1 VNVPGRGKVAERVLE
16 IPEIAEL
23 EASTYRFQASEEV
36 SQRIIEGAAA
46 GIVLLDTAG
55 RFLSMNS
62 AARRLLG
69 FQDGSAAAGAL
80 WFDCWS
86 GAVRGK
92 VQAAFDSAAGG
103 KACAVDGTCCTA
115 FASTP
120 RLEVSMSV
128 IRDPRSSESRVVAV
142 VRDVTDRVLLEAQ
155 SAQAQKLESIG
166 QLAAGI
172 AHEIN
177 TPIQYV
183 GDNARFLQDGF
194 ARLKP
199 MLRLEALSTEF
210 REDAEYLGEE
220 IPKAIEQLLEGVEHV
235 ARIVRAMKEFSHP
248 GPPDK
253 TPVDLNRALQNTA
266 MVSRNEWK
274 YVADLVE
281 DLDPALPTVQCVPGE
296 INQVILNL
304 IVNAAHAIAD
314 RTGGKTGSK
323 GSITLSSRRDG
334 DGVEI
339 RVRDT
344 GTGIPEAARAKVFD
358 PFFTTKEVGK
368 GTGQGLAIA
377 HTVVVKN
384 HGGTIRFE
392 TEAGAGTTFI
402 VRLPVTGT

>member
-1 VNVPGRGKVAERVLE
+1 MERGFE
-16 IPEIAEL
+16 IPEIAER
-23 EASTYRFQASEEV
+23 EARIDPLRPSEEI
-36 SQRIIEGAAA
+36 SQRILENAAA
-46 GIVLLDTAG
+46 GIVLLDTTG

-69 FQDGSAAAGAL
+69 IREASAAVGAS

-86 GAVRGK
+86 GAVRPK
-92 VQAAFDSAAGG
+92 VQAAFDKAAAG
-103 KACAVDGTCCTA
+103 KPCAVEGTCCTA
-115 FASTP
+115 LASTP

-128 IRDPRSSESRVVAV
+128 IRDPRNCESRVVAV
-142 VRDVTDRVLLEAQ
+142 VRDVTDRVMIEAQ
-155 SAQAQKLESIG
+155 FAQAQKLESIG

-183 GDNARFLQDGF
+183 GDNARFLQEGF

-199 MLRLEALSTEF
+199 MLGLDRVSAEF
-210 REDAEYLGEE
+210 REDVEYLGEE
-220 IPKAIEQLLEGVEHV
+220 IPKALEQLLEGVEHV

-248 GPPDK
+248 GPLDK

-274 YVADLVE
+274 YIADLVE
-281 DLDPALPTVQCVPGE
+281 DLDPALPAVQCVPGE

-314 RTGGKTGSK
+314 RPCGKACDK
-323 GSITLSSRRDG
+323 GRITLSSRRDG
-334 DGVEI
+334 EWVEI
-339 RVRDT
+339 RVCDT

-377 HTVVVKN
+377 HAVVVKN
-384 HGGTIRFE
+384 HSGTIRFE
-392 TEAGAGTTFI
+392 TEAGVGTTFI
-402 VRLPVTGT
+402 VRLPVAGT

>member
-1 VNVPGRGKVAERVLE
+1 MQ
-16 IPEIAEL
+16 
-23 EASTYRFQASEEV
+23 T
-36 SQRIIEGAAA
+36 
-46 GIVLLDTAG
+46 
-55 RFLSMNS
+55 
-62 AARRLLG
+62 
-69 FQDGSAAAGAL
+69 
-80 WFDCWS
+80 
-86 GAVRGK
+86 
-92 VQAAFDSAAGG
+92 AFDSAAGG
-103 KACAVDGTCCTA
+103 NACAVDGTCCTA
-115 FASTP
+115 LATTP
-120 RLEVSMSV
+120 RLEVSMGT
-128 IRDPRSSESRVVAV
+128 IRDPRSSEFRVVAV
-142 VRDVTDRVLLEAQ
+142 IRDVTDRALLEAQ

-166 QLAAGI
+166 QRAAGI
-172 AHEIN
+172 AHEIS

-199 MLRLEALSTEF
+199 MLVLDRLSAEF
-210 REDAEYLGEE
+210 REDAEYLGAE

-274 YVADLVE
+274 YVADLTE
-281 DLDPALPTVQCVPGE
+281 DLDEALPAAQCVPGE

-314 RTGGKTGSK
+314 HGRGRTGAK
-323 GSITLSSRRDG
+323 GCITLSSRRDG
-334 DGVEI
+334 DWVEI

-358 PFFTTKEVGK
+358 PFFTTKEAGK

-377 HTVVVKN
+377 HAVVVKN

-392 TEAGAGTTFI
+392 TETGAGTTFI
-402 VRLPVTGT
+402 VRLPIAGA